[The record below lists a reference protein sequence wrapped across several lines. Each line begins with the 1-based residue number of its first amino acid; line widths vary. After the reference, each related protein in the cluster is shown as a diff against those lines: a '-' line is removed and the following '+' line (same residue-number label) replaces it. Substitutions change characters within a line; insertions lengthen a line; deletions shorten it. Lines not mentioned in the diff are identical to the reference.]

1 MSRTILGQ
9 EISRVKIIDD
19 DPAARGAMVFTVT
32 DADFLALP
40 DDGPL
45 PKLEEFVQSAKQS
58 VDAVVC
64 DHRLKGTYA
73 KFNGAEAAAHL
84 YKEKCPAVL
93 CTRWNTADI
102 DAMRQYLRYI
112 PSLLSTDNVDPETIA
127 GGIARCIQEFNNDP
141 PPSRKPWRTLLAV
154 ESVASDLLPPLFYVA
169 IPGWDSKEI
178 VRLQLD
184 LIPEDQRFR
193 VQPGYRF
200 FAAVNKGAERPE
212 ELFFS
217 DFEFPKKG

>member
-1 MSRTILGQ
+1 MSRTILGR

-19 DPAARGAMVFTVT
+19 DRNSRGAMVFTIT

-45 PKLEEFVQSAKQS
+45 PELAEFVENAKQS
-58 VDAVVC
+58 VDAVIC
-64 DHRLKGTYA
+64 DHRLSGTYA
-73 KFNGAEAAAHL
+73 KFNGAEAAACL

-93 CTRWNTADI
+93 CTRWNNADI
-102 DAMRQYLRYI
+102 DAMRQYIRFI

-127 GGIARCIQEFNNDP
+127 AGIARCIQEFNDDP
-141 PPSRKPWRTLLAV
+141 PPSRKPWRTLIAV
-154 ESVASDLLPPLFYVA
+154 ESVAGELLPALFYVT

-184 LIPEDQRFR
+184 LIPEEQRLR
-193 VQPGYRF
+193 IQPGFRF

-212 ELFFS
+212 ELYFS
-217 DFEFPKKG
+217 NFEFPKKG

>member
-9 EISRVKIIDD
+9 EVSRVKIVDD
-19 DPAARGAMVFTVT
+19 DPTARSAMVFTIS

-40 DDGPL
+40 DVGPL
-45 PKLEEFVQSAKQS
+45 PELEEFVQSAKHS

-64 DHRLKGTYA
+64 DHRLNGTYA

-102 DAMRQYLRYI
+102 DAMRQYIRYI
-112 PSLLSTDNVDPETIA
+112 PSLLSTDDVNPETITA
-127 GGIARCIQEFNNDP
+127 GIARCIQEFKNDP
-141 PPSRKPWRTLLAV
+141 APSRKPWRTLIAV
-154 ESVASDLLPPLFYVA
+154 ESVARDLLPPLFYIA

-184 LIPEDQRFR
+184 LIPEEQR
-193 VQPGYRF
+193 VWIQPGFRF

-217 DFEFPKKG
+217 NFEFPEKG